1 MSRFAP
7 TILFP
12 GSIITQ
18 ADGATIYNGSSSDI
32 VKSEYG
38 YRSMSI
44 RVDGSNSFSQMMWF
58 RNPTE
63 AECAQI
69 YPSKSSLQ
77 FKLTLPNPNTN
88 HITVAIPGSV
98 MMLYGN
104 GVDRGFG
111 RGPLPA
117 TCCSSPSSSL
127 GLYCQTSA
135 GDVGFAV
142 WVIVDNEVSVPQYKT
157 MPTNEWGLP
166 EGSEIDG
173 VQWSCAAKTL
183 TGEPADTGV
192 GGCFYKAQ
200 GEDCHDVQGPR
211 VGGYACVSVV
221 E

>member
-1 MSRFAP
+1 MVGASSYTKTMS
-7 TILFP
+7 
-12 GSIITQ
+12 
-18 ADGATIYNGSSSDI
+18 
-32 VKSEYG
+32 
-38 YRSMSI
+38 
-44 RVDGSNSFSQMMWF
+44 F

-117 TCCSSPSSSL
+117 TCCSRTSSSL

-142 WVIVDNEVSVPQYKT
+142 WVIVDNDVPIAQYST
-157 MPTNEWGLP
+157 MGLKGEWGLP
-166 EGSEIDG
+166 VGPDPSG
-173 VQWSCAAKTL
+173 FYTQWSCAEKTL
-183 TGEPADTGV
+183 AGEPADTGV